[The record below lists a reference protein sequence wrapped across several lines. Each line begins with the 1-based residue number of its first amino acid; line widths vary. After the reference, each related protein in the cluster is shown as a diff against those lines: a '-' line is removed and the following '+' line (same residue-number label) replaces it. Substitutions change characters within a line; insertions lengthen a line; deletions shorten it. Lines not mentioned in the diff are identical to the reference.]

1 MATATST
8 DRHSVY
14 VQQSFLWE
22 DQSPANSEHSASVA
36 LDSEFASKSGGSVVG
51 ERVCAPVRPSIR
63 PPLTVPSV
71 KKSSSVRRGRCE
83 HVGGILASVLEKY
96 GIGIDQLIAEID
108 GK

>member
-8 DRHSVY
+8 DVHPVY
-14 VQQSFLWE
+14 VQQSFLWD
-22 DQSPANSEHSASVA
+22 DQNPANSGQGSAIV
-36 LDSEFASKSGGSVVG
+36 LENELASQSGGSVVG
-51 ERVCAPVRPSIR
+51 ERVAAPVRPSIR
-63 PPLTVPSV
+63 RPLTVPSV